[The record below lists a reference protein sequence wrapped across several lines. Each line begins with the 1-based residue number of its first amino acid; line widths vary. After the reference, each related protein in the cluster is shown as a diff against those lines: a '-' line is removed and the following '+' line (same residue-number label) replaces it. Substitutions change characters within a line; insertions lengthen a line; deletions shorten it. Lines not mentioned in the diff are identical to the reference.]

1 MAYEGPQIK
10 LPGLTANADLSAKQF
25 YYVKLAGAGLVD
37 VCSAVTDIPI
47 GVLQNTPAS
56 GMPAEV
62 CALGETKIVTAA
74 ATAAG
79 AEIGTS
85 ANGRAAAYVPGTD
98 TTKRI
103 TGQMVTATGAAN
115 GIGTAVVNCINPA
128 RGA

>member
-10 LPGLTANADLSAKQF
+10 LPGLTANADLSAKQY
-25 YYVKLAGAGLVD
+25 YYVKLVGAGLVD
-37 VCSAVTDIPI
+37 VCSAVTDADRRAAEQPDQRHA
-47 GVLQNTPAS
+47 G
-56 GMPAEV
+56 EV
-62 CALGETKIVTAA
+62 CALGETKIVASAA
-74 ATAAG
+74 IAAG

-115 GIGTAVVNCINPA
+115 GIGTAVINCINPA